1 MSKESIAD
9 KVDFRASSA
18 HAAFSQQDEASSSSK
33 EAQRWL
39 KNHNNDEDNN
49 GYDDEGEN
57 GETDSVDDFE
67 EINISRRKVVRPAR
81 PPIPD
86 LRFEQ
91 SYRKAIAKADGV
103 WWKIALI
110 TIKDQVIFTL
120 LQGFLW
126 QLALVGIR
134 SWRLKAMSHGSSY
147 GGKFIWHR
155 LS

>member
-1 MSKESIAD
+1 MSEGAIAD

-18 HAAFSQQDEASSSSK
+18 HAAFSQQGEASTSTK
-33 EAQRWL
+33 EARRWL
-39 KNHNNDEDNN
+39 KNHTDDDDNDDDEFDEEDEDN
-49 GYDDEGEN
+49 DEEN
-57 GETDSVDDFE
+57 SIYMYE
-67 EINISRRKVVRPAR
+67 ELNVPSRKAVRPAR

-110 TIKDQVIFTL
+110 TIKDQVLFTL
-120 LQGFLW
+120 AQGFLW

-134 SWRLKAMSHGSSY
+134 SWRLGAMSHGSSY
-147 GGKFIWHR
+147 GGKFI
-155 LS
+155 